1 MTELFKSISGLA
13 DRLQALNK
21 EAVREYTPIVNAIL
35 QAGSRDVRNIE
46 HTLDGLLDFCGYEPI
61 LQLYKKLC
69 RHYYFIN
76 PAAAAEYVNAYREMW
91 DSEDKEESLEPV
103 RRGGNT
109 LECGG
114 STPLLGRSPRRPSK
128 RGPRLAKQSG
138 AKAPQS
144 KIYSRDGGQ

>member
-1 MTELFKSISGLA
+1 MSDYDDMFEFISGLA
-13 DRLQALNK
+13 EQLQALNK
-21 EAVREYTPIVNAIL
+21 EAVQAYTPIVNAIL

-61 LQLYKKLC
+61 LQIYKKLC

-103 RRGGNT
+103 KKRARKTVVKAKTPRGKK
-109 LECGG
+109 
-114 STPLLGRSPRRPSK
+114 SGRK
-128 RGPRLAKQSG
+128 
-138 AKAPQS
+138 
-144 KIYSRDGGQ
+144 

>member
-1 MTELFKSISGLA
+1 MSDYDDMFEFISGLA
-13 DRLQALNK
+13 EQLHALNK

-61 LQLYKKLC
+61 LQIYKKLC

-91 DSEDKEESLEPV
+91 DSEEKEESSESVKKRTCKTQGAAKALKVKKV
-103 RRGGNT
+103 RRLKVGD
-109 LECGG
+109 
-114 STPLLGRSPRRPSK
+114 K
-128 RGPRLAKQSG
+128 
-138 AKAPQS
+138 
-144 KIYSRDGGQ
+144 